1 MQPDGYF
8 NYNGKLYKN
17 EKAVISVS
25 NRSFRYGDGCFETL
39 KMLNGKICLQAM
51 HLERLFV
58 SLQQLHFNRPNYF
71 ITDAF
76 HEQIIELVKKN
87 HHKKAARIRITI
99 ARGEGGLYDP
109 ENDFP
114 NYVIQSW
121 DLNSANNQLNE
132 NGLVTGIYT
141 DARKINDAYSHI
153 KSNNYLCYA
162 MAAYWA
168 KEKKM
173 NDALVLNAQ
182 GNVADA
188 TIANVFIIQDGII
201 KTPAITEGCVGGI
214 MRKYL
219 LKCLRA
225 ENIPVEETT
234 ISPED
239 VLKATEVFFTNT
251 IYGIKW
257 VKEVNNMHYK
267 TQTTPLLY
275 EKFIAPLW
283 AV

>member
-17 EKAVISVS
+17 EKSVISVS

-39 KMLNGKICLQAM
+39 KMLNGKICLHAM

-58 SLQQLHFNRPNYF
+58 SLQLLHFNRPNYF

-76 HEQIIELVKKN
+76 QEQVLEVAKKN
-87 HHKKAARIRITI
+87 HHKKAARVRITI
-99 ARGEGGLYDP
+99 ARGDGGLYDP

-114 NYVIQSW
+114 NYVIQTW
-121 DLNSANNQLNE
+121 DLNSVNNRLNE
-132 NGLVTGIYT
+132 NGLVVGVHTQ
-141 DARKINDAYSHI
+141 AQKINDAFSHI

-168 KEKKM
+168 KENKL

-182 GNVADA
+182 GNVADT
-188 TIANVFIIQDGII
+188 TIANVFIVQNGVI
-201 KTPAITEGCVGGI
+201 KTPALTEGCVGGI

-219 LKCLRA
+219 LKCLRE

-234 ISPED
+234 ISPDD
-239 VLKATEVFFTNT
+239 VLSASEVFFTNS
-251 IYGIKW
+251 IFGIKW
-257 VKEVNNMHYK
+257 VKEVNNVHYK
-267 TQTTPLLY
+267 TQTAPLLY

-283 AV
+283 NQ

>member
-1 MQPDGYF
+1 MQLDGYF

-25 NRSFRYGDGCFETL
+25 NRLFRYGDGCFETL

-121 DLNSANNQLNE
+121 DLNSANNRLNE
-132 NGLVTGIYT
+132 NGLITGIYA
-141 DARKINDAYSHI
+141 DARKINDAFSHI
-153 KSNNYLCYA
+153 KSNNYLCYV

-168 KEKKM
+168 KEKKL

-188 TIANVFIIQDGII
+188 TIANVFIVQDGII

-225 ENIPVEETT
+225 ENFSVEETT
-234 ISPED
+234 ITPND
-239 VLKATEVFFTNT
+239 VLNASEVFFTNT

-257 VKEVNNMHYK
+257 VKEVDGINYQ
-267 TQTTPLLY
+267 TQTAPLLY
-275 EKFIAPLW
+275 EKFIAPVW